1 MGNLREDSSL
11 DSSSLSLG
19 GSENREPGAR
29 KCLRRGCENHY
40 TPRRWNQQFCGHPE
54 CQVLVRRW
62 QAAKRQRRVRQTADG
77 RQRHRDRE
85 RQRRDI
91 DRQNGS
97 NAASTEPAS
106 EATQSSTNRAWS
118 RCRRYPENFCDRP
131 GCYDPVRASRSKAA
145 KYCSDGCRRAV
156 HRVRDRERKWL
167 KRHALAKQILRA
179 THGCRQSRMPIN
191 QLPNFGIHEP
201 ASMQPPPS
209 DQFFNYGNPGNSDLS
224 SETIQRRKTDGY
236 QRDSGSKSR
245 APPAAE

>member
-1 MGNLREDSSL
+1 MRVNVYAEGVRIITHRGGGT
-11 DSSSLSLG
+11 SSSAGIRS
-19 GSENREPGAR
+19 AR
-29 KCLRRGCENHY
+29 C
-40 TPRRWNQQFCGHPE
+40 WS
-54 CQVLVRRW
+54 
-62 QAAKRQRRVRQTADG
+62 ADG
-77 RQRHRDRE
+77 KPPNV
-85 RQRRDI
+85 
-91 DRQNGS
+91 NGGCVKLPTVAS
-97 NAASTEPAS
+97 GTGIVNANDVTSIVRMVVTLPPPS
-106 EATQSSTNRAWS
+106 QPLKPLNRPLT
-118 RCRRYPENFCDRP
+118 RVVTLQRYPENFCDRP